1 MLVDVAILGDKNL
14 IKKEINKILKY
25 ANFTRRIQC
34 VWNVKSEVMPVIIGE
49 SGTISK

>member
-1 MLVDVAILGDKNL
+1 MLVDVTISGGKNL

-25 ANFTRRIQC
+25 ADFTRGIQC
-34 VWNVKSEVMPVIIGE
+34 IWNVKTEVMPVKIGA